1 MGTEILPQDEVNIK
15 NLAGQI
21 IELTQYRDA
30 LGEYLKNRMM
40 AIAPNLSAMVG
51 EVVGS
56 KLIAKAGSLMNL
68 AK

>member
-1 MGTEILPQDEVNIK
+1 MK
-15 NLAGQI
+15 
-21 IELTQYRDA
+21 
-30 LGEYLKNRMM
+30 
-40 AIAPNLSAMVG
+40 AIAPNLTAMVG